1 MTKLDEREKQLKEN
15 TKRNEDYLKMFEK
28 SLEEK
33 QLTAKTIRKHVSN
46 IDFYLNDY
54 LTYYDEIIKM
64 EDGTQYTGSFLGD
77 WFIRKAIWASKSF
90 IKEMASSLKKF
101 YEYMS
106 ALGFV
111 KISDYQDMCYEI
123 KDNMDIYLENLEDYD
138 NGTFDFLF

>member
-33 QLTAKTIRKHVSN
+33 QLTAKTIRKHISN

-64 EDGTQYTGSFLGD
+64 EDGTQHTRSFLGD
-77 WFIRKAIWASKSF
+77 WFIRKAMWASKSS

-111 KISDYQDMCYEI
+111 KISDYQEMCYEI
-123 KDNMDIYLENLEDYD
+123 KDNMDRYLENLEDYD

>member
-1 MTKLDEREKQLKEN
+1 MNKLDEREKQLKEN
-15 TKRNEDYLKMFEK
+15 TKRNENYLKMFEK

-33 QLTAKTIRKHVSN
+33 QLTTKTIRKHVSN

-64 EDGTQYTGSFLGD
+64 EDGTQYTRSFLGD
-77 WFIRKAIWASKSF
+77 WFIRKAMWASKSS

-111 KISDYQDMCYEI
+111 KISDYQEMCYEI
-123 KDNMDIYLENLEDYD
+123 KDNMDLYLENLEDYD

>member
-1 MTKLDEREKQLKEN
+1 MTKLEEREKQLKEN

-33 QLTAKTIRKHVSN
+33 QLTTKTIKKHVSN

-64 EDGTQYTGSFLGD
+64 KDGTQYTGSFLGD
-77 WFIRKAIWASKSF
+77 WFIRKAIWASKSS
-90 IKEMASSLKKF
+90 IKEMVSSLKKF

-111 KISDYQDMCYEI
+111 KISDYQEMCYEI
-123 KDNMDIYLENLEDYD
+123 KDNMDLYLENLEDYD

>member
-64 EDGTQYTGSFLGD
+64 EDGTQYTRSFLGD
-77 WFIRKAIWASKSF
+77 WFIRKAMWASKSS

-106 ALGFV
+106 VLGFV
-111 KISDYQDMCYEI
+111 KISDYQEMCYEI
-123 KDNMDIYLENLEDYD
+123 KDNMDRYLENLEDYD

>member
-1 MTKLDEREKQLKEN
+1 
-15 TKRNEDYLKMFEK
+15 MFEK

-64 EDGTQYTGSFLGD
+64 EDGTQYTRSFLGD
-77 WFIRKAIWASKSF
+77 WFIRKAMWASKSS

-111 KISDYQDMCYEI
+111 KISDYQEMCYEI
-123 KDNMDIYLENLEDYD
+123 KDNMDRYLENLEDYD

>member
-15 TKRNEDYLKMFEK
+15 TKRNEDYLKMFKK

-33 QLTAKTIRKHVSN
+33 QLTTKTIRKHISN

-64 EDGTQYTGSFLGD
+64 EDGTQHTRSFLGD
-77 WFIRKAIWASKSF
+77 WFIRKAMWASKSS

-111 KISDYQDMCYEI
+111 KISDYQEMCYEI
-123 KDNMDIYLENLEDYD
+123 KDNMDRYLENLEDYD

>member
-33 QLTAKTIRKHVSN
+33 QLIAKTIRKHVSN

-64 EDGTQYTGSFLGD
+64 KDGTQYTGSFLGD
-77 WFIRKAIWASKSF
+77 WFIRKAMWASKSS
-90 IKEMASSLKKF
+90 IKEMSSSLKKF

-111 KISDYQDMCYEI
+111 KISDYQEMCYEI
-123 KDNMDIYLENLEDYD
+123 KDNMDLYLENLEDYD

>member
-15 TKRNEDYLKMFEK
+15 TKRNENYLKMFEK

-64 EDGTQYTGSFLGD
+64 EDGTQYTRSFLGD
-77 WFIRKAIWASKSF
+77 WFIRKAMWASKSS

-106 ALGFV
+106 VLGFV
-111 KISDYQDMCYEI
+111 KISDYQEMCYEI
-123 KDNMDIYLENLEDYD
+123 KDNMDLYLENLEDYD

>member
-33 QLTAKTIRKHVSN
+33 QLTTKTIRKHVSN

-64 EDGTQYTGSFLGD
+64 EDGTQYTRSFLGD
-77 WFIRKAIWASKSF
+77 WFIRKAMWASKSS

-111 KISDYQDMCYEI
+111 KISDYQEMCYEI
-123 KDNMDIYLENLEDYD
+123 KDNMDRYLENLEDYD

>member
-33 QLTAKTIRKHVSN
+33 QLTAKTIRKHISN

-64 EDGTQYTGSFLGD
+64 EDGTQHTRSFLGD
-77 WFIRKAIWASKSF
+77 WFIRKAMWASKSS
-90 IKEMASSLKKF
+90 IKEMASSLKKL

-106 ALGFV
+106 ALGLV
-111 KISDYQDMCYEI
+111 KISDYQEMCYEI
-123 KDNMDIYLENLEDYD
+123 KDNMDRYLENLEDYD

>member
-64 EDGTQYTGSFLGD
+64 EDGTQHTRSFLGD
-77 WFIRKAIWASKSF
+77 WFIRKAMWASKSS

-111 KISDYQDMCYEI
+111 KISDYQEMCYEI
-123 KDNMDIYLENLEDYD
+123 KDNMDRYLENLEDYD
-138 NGTFDFLF
+138 NGTFYFLF

>member
-77 WFIRKAIWASKSF
+77 WFIRKAMWASKSS

-111 KISDYQDMCYEI
+111 KISDYQEMCYEI
-123 KDNMDIYLENLEDYD
+123 KDNMDRYLENLEDYD

>member
-46 IDFYLNDY
+46 IDFYLIDY

-64 EDGTQYTGSFLGD
+64 EDGTQHTRSFLGD
-77 WFIRKAIWASKSF
+77 WFIRKAMWATKSS

-111 KISDYQDMCYEI
+111 KISDYQEMCYEI
-123 KDNMDIYLENLEDYD
+123 KDNMDLYLENLEDYD

>member
-33 QLTAKTIRKHVSN
+33 QLTTKTIRKHVSN

-64 EDGTQYTGSFLGD
+64 EDGTQYTRSFLGE
-77 WFIRKAIWASKSF
+77 WFIRKAMWASKSS

-111 KISDYQDMCYEI
+111 KISDYQEMCYEI
-123 KDNMDIYLENLEDYD
+123 KENMDLYLENLEDYD

>member
-46 IDFYLNDY
+46 IDFYLIDY

-64 EDGTQYTGSFLGD
+64 EDGTQHTRSFLGD
-77 WFIRKAIWASKSF
+77 WFIRKAMWASKSS

-111 KISDYQDMCYEI
+111 KISDYQEMCYEI
-123 KDNMDIYLENLEDYD
+123 KDNMDRYLENLEDYD

>member
-33 QLTAKTIRKHVSN
+33 QLTTKTIRKHVSN

-64 EDGTQYTGSFLGD
+64 EDGTQHTGSFLGD
-77 WFIRKAIWASKSF
+77 WFIRKAIWASKSS

-111 KISDYQDMCYEI
+111 KTSDYQEMCYEI
-123 KDNMDIYLENLEDYD
+123 KDNMDLYLENLEDYD
-138 NGTFDFLF
+138 NGTLDFLF

>member
-15 TKRNEDYLKMFEK
+15 TKRNENYLKIFEK

-77 WFIRKAIWASKSF
+77 WFIRKAMWASKSS

-111 KISDYQDMCYEI
+111 KISDYQEMCYEI
-123 KDNMDIYLENLEDYD
+123 KDNMDLYLENLEDYD

>member
-46 IDFYLNDY
+46 IEFYLNDY
-54 LTYYDEIIKM
+54 LTYHDEIIKM

-77 WFIRKAIWASKSF
+77 WFIRKAIWASKSSV
-90 IKEMASSLKKF
+90 KEMASSLKKF

-111 KISDYQDMCYEI
+111 KTSDYQGMCYEI
-123 KDNMDIYLENLEDYD
+123 KDNMDLYLENLEDYD
-138 NGTFDFLF
+138 NGTFDFLI

>member
-33 QLTAKTIRKHVSN
+33 QLTTKTIRKHVSN

-77 WFIRKAIWASKSF
+77 WFIRKAIWASKSS

-106 ALGFV
+106 ALGFI
-111 KISDYQDMCYEI
+111 KISDYQEMCYEI
-123 KDNMDIYLENLEDYD
+123 KDNMDLYLENLKDYD

>member
-15 TKRNEDYLKMFEK
+15 TKRNEDYIKMFEK

-64 EDGTQYTGSFLGD
+64 EDGTQYTRSFLGD
-77 WFIRKAIWASKSF
+77 WFIRKAMWASKSS

-111 KISDYQDMCYEI
+111 KISDYQEMCYEI
-123 KDNMDIYLENLEDYD
+123 KDNMDRYLENLEDYD

>member
-1 MTKLDEREKQLKEN
+1 MTKLDERENQLKEN

-64 EDGTQYTGSFLGD
+64 KDGTQYTGSFLGD
-77 WFIRKAIWASKSF
+77 WFIRKAIWASKSS
-90 IKEMASSLKKF
+90 IKEMVSSLKKF

-111 KISDYQDMCYEI
+111 KISDYQEMCYEI
-123 KDNMDIYLENLEDYD
+123 KDNMDLYLENLEDYD

>member
-33 QLTAKTIRKHVSN
+33 QLTTKTIRKHVSN

-77 WFIRKAIWASKSF
+77 WFIRKAIWASKSSV
-90 IKEMASSLKKF
+90 KEMASSLKKF

-111 KISDYQDMCYEI
+111 KISDYQEMCYEI
-123 KDNMDIYLENLEDYD
+123 KDNMDLYLENLEDYD

>member
-33 QLTAKTIRKHVSN
+33 QLTAKTIRKHISN

-64 EDGTQYTGSFLGD
+64 EDGTQYTRSFLGD
-77 WFIRKAIWASKSF
+77 WFIRKAMWASKSS

-111 KISDYQDMCYEI
+111 KISDYQEMCYEI
-123 KDNMDIYLENLEDYD
+123 KDNMDFYLENLEDYD

>member
-33 QLTAKTIRKHVSN
+33 QLTAKTIRKHISN

-64 EDGTQYTGSFLGD
+64 EDGTQHTRSFLGD
-77 WFIRKAIWASKSF
+77 WFIRKAMWASKSS

-111 KISDYQDMCYEI
+111 KISDYQEICYEI
-123 KDNMDIYLENLEDYD
+123 KDNMDRYLENLEDYD

>member
-1 MTKLDEREKQLKEN
+1 MTKLDEREIQLKEN

-64 EDGTQYTGSFLGD
+64 EDGTQYIGSFLGD
-77 WFIRKAIWASKSF
+77 WFIRKAMWASKSS

-111 KISDYQDMCYEI
+111 KISDYQEMCYEI
-123 KDNMDIYLENLEDYD
+123 KENMDRYLENLEDYD

>member
-33 QLTAKTIRKHVSN
+33 QLTAKTIRKHISN

-64 EDGTQYTGSFLGD
+64 EDGTQYTRSFLGD
-77 WFIRKAIWASKSF
+77 WFIRKAMWASKSS

-111 KISDYQDMCYEI
+111 KISDYQEMCYEI
-123 KDNMDIYLENLEDYD
+123 KDNMDLYLENLEDYD
-138 NGTFDFLF
+138 NGTFVFLF

>member
-64 EDGTQYTGSFLGD
+64 EDGTQYTRSFLGD
-77 WFIRKAIWASKSF
+77 WFIRKAMWASKSS

-111 KISDYQDMCYEI
+111 KISDYQEMCYEI
-123 KDNMDIYLENLEDYD
+123 KDNMDRYLENLEDYD

>member
-33 QLTAKTIRKHVSN
+33 QLTAKTIRKHISN

-64 EDGTQYTGSFLGD
+64 EDGTQYTRSFLGD
-77 WFIRKAIWASKSF
+77 WFIRKAMWASKSS

-111 KISDYQDMCYEI
+111 KISDYQEMCYEI
-123 KDNMDIYLENLEDYD
+123 KDNMDRYLENLEDYD

>member
-15 TKRNEDYLKMFEK
+15 TKRNENYLKMFEK

-77 WFIRKAIWASKSF
+77 WFIRKAIWASKSS

-111 KISDYQDMCYEI
+111 KISDYQEMCYEI
-123 KDNMDIYLENLEDYD
+123 KDNMDLYLENLEDYD
-138 NGTFDFLF
+138 NGTFDFLI

>member
-1 MTKLDEREKQLKEN
+1 MTKLDERENQLKEN
-15 TKRNEDYLKMFEK
+15 TKRNEDYLKMFKK

-33 QLTAKTIRKHVSN
+33 QLIAKTIRKHVSN

-77 WFIRKAIWASKSF
+77 WFIRKAMWASKSS

-106 ALGFV
+106 ALGCV
-111 KISDYQDMCYEI
+111 KISDYQEMCYEI
-123 KDNMDIYLENLEDYD
+123 KDNMDLYLENLEDYD

>member
-64 EDGTQYTGSFLGD
+64 EDGTQHIGSFLGD
-77 WFIRKAIWASKSF
+77 WFIRKAIWASKSS

-111 KISDYQDMCYEI
+111 KISDYQEMCYEI
-123 KDNMDIYLENLEDYD
+123 KDNMDLYLENLEDYD

>member
-33 QLTAKTIRKHVSN
+33 QLTAKTIRKHISN

-64 EDGTQYTGSFLGD
+64 EDGTQYTRSFLGD
-77 WFIRKAIWASKSF
+77 WFIRKAMWASKSS

-111 KISDYQDMCYEI
+111 KISDYQEMCYEI
-123 KDNMDIYLENLEDYD
+123 KDNMDLYLENLEDYD

>member
-15 TKRNEDYLKMFEK
+15 TKRNENYLKIFEK

-33 QLTAKTIRKHVSN
+33 QLIAKTIRKHVSN

-64 EDGTQYTGSFLGD
+64 KDGTQYTGSFLGD
-77 WFIRKAIWASKSF
+77 WFIRKAMWASKSS
-90 IKEMASSLKKF
+90 IKEMSSSLKKF

-111 KISDYQDMCYEI
+111 KISDYQEMCYEI
-123 KDNMDIYLENLEDYD
+123 KDNMDLYLENLEDYD

>member
-1 MTKLDEREKQLKEN
+1 MTKLDGREKQLKEN
-15 TKRNEDYLKMFEK
+15 TKRNENYLKMFKK

-64 EDGTQYTGSFLGD
+64 EDGMQHIGSFLGD
-77 WFIRKAIWASKSF
+77 WFIRKAMWASKAS

-111 KISDYQDMCYEI
+111 KISDYQEMCYEI
-123 KDNMDIYLENLEDYD
+123 KDNMDLYLENLEDYD

>member
-33 QLTAKTIRKHVSN
+33 QLTAKTIRKHISN

-64 EDGTQYTGSFLGD
+64 EDGTQHTISFLGD
-77 WFIRKAIWASKSF
+77 WFIRKAMWASKSS

-111 KISDYQDMCYEI
+111 KISDYQEMCYEI
-123 KDNMDIYLENLEDYD
+123 KDNMDRYLENLEDYD

>member
-33 QLTAKTIRKHVSN
+33 QLTAKTIRKHISN

-64 EDGTQYTGSFLGD
+64 EDGTQHTRPFLGD
-77 WFIRKAIWASKSF
+77 WFIRKAMWASKSS

-111 KISDYQDMCYEI
+111 KISDYQEMCYEI
-123 KDNMDIYLENLEDYD
+123 KDNMDRYLENLEDYD

>member
-15 TKRNEDYLKMFEK
+15 TKRNEDYLKMFKK

-33 QLTAKTIRKHVSN
+33 QLTTKTIRKHISN
-46 IDFYLNDY
+46 IDFYLNYY

-64 EDGTQYTGSFLGD
+64 EDGTQHTRSFLGD
-77 WFIRKAIWASKSF
+77 WFIRKAMWASKSS

-111 KISDYQDMCYEI
+111 KISDYQEMCYEI
-123 KDNMDIYLENLEDYD
+123 KDNMDRYLENLEDYD

>member
-33 QLTAKTIRKHVSN
+33 QLTAKTIRKHISN

-64 EDGTQYTGSFLGD
+64 EDGTQHTRSFLGD
-77 WFIRKAIWASKSF
+77 WFIRKAMWASKSS

-111 KISDYQDMCYEI
+111 KISDYQEMCYEI
-123 KDNMDIYLENLEDYD
+123 KDNMDFYLENLEDYD